1 MQWENTKNQ
10 GKLCYKIVQ
19 DNPTRIHELRL
30 GNLPEEVP
38 TRVIQSYLS
47 KYLISP
53 EVKLETFEFD
63 DGYTIEIGE
72 ATVTYKGLRRPIPR
86 KPWVGPGVTAT
97 VISKTTAH
105 VPWDRYKLVCS
116 QCKREGHKAWECEK
130 NKTCYRCKE
139 THLVADCPYCHICR
153 EYGHKTTNKCGK
165 KESTKEA
172 SQRLEQP
179 SQQDRPP
186 KKKDQ
191 QTPSRSKDTTPK
203 KEDQQT
209 PSQSKDTTPKKQKEK
224 DTRVKGGPAVSK
236 TTTTKVNKDTA
247 PDGSSVETREVEPM
261 DDEVFQETTQ
271 NKRKFR
277 DDDSPMTPLA
287 PKKER
292 SNSKGESKTLP

>member
-1 MQWENTKNQ
+1 MTRITPKDEDGFFSITYRDVKSKEIVEMQWENKKNQ

-19 DNPTRIHELRL
+19 DNPTKIHELRL

-38 TRVIQSYLS
+38 TRVIPSYLI

-72 ATVTYKGLRRPIPR
+72 ATVTYRGLRGPIPR

-97 VISKTTAH
+97 VISKTTTH
-105 VPWDRYKLVCS
+105 VPWDRYKLLCS
-116 QCKREGHKAWECEK
+116 QCKGEGHKAWECEK

-139 THLVADCPYCHICR
+139 THLAADCPYCHICR
-153 EYGHKTTNKCGK
+153 EYGHKTTNKCGE

-179 SQQDRPP
+179 SQQDRPR

-191 QTPSRSKDTTPK
+191 QTPSQSKDTTPK

-209 PSQSKDTTPKKQKEK
+209 PSQSNDSTPKKPKEK

-247 PDGSSVETREVEPM
+247 PDGSSVETREVESM
-261 DDEVFQETTQ
+261 DDA
-271 NKRKFR
+271 R
-277 DDDSPMTPLA
+277 
-287 PKKER
+287 
-292 SNSKGESKTLP
+292 G